1 MESQKLED
9 YFINLRHQKDEFS
22 FEGICNNLENI
33 YELSIRYWH
42 TYKVM
47 SIDLKKEIS
56 TYLINKTNYESY
68 TIMDIVTAIIPL
80 LVLQEV

>member
-22 FEGICNNLENI
+22 CEGICNNLENI